1 MTTTFSGI
9 ESPRDRI
16 STELSKQIGSR
27 KYAMWFERSA
37 ALELQEHDRRLQVAV
52 PSRFVADWIRKHFHD
67 DLRQAAARSLSE
79 DGNGAAVEPEH
90 ITLALEVDARRFEA
104 DDVRRSHASAA
115 PPAPKPSVHDIS
127 HHAARSHA
135 PSAANAARSTRRHPS
150 DVPGLRPLRLRHRLD
165 GFVTGASNE
174 LAFTAAEKLAAE
186 SEPGHPLFLYGDC
199 GLGKTHLLQG
209 VCQRMLDR
217 DPEAKV
223 LYTTGE
229 QFTNAYIAAVRANK
243 LDAFRRSVRS
253 LDLLAVDDVHFIANK
268 QATQQEFLHSFEQIE
283 LTGARLALASDQHP
297 KAIEQFS
304 EGLVSRCIRGPV
316 MKIYSPDPETRRRL
330 VRALVKRR
338 GLLVTDVVVDLLAR
352 KWTGSVRELEG
363 MLAKLQAIASLQH
376 GRLTA
381 PIGRSLAEKMFQ
393 ADEPARPR
401 TPARFDNILAAVAE
415 VTGVPRE
422 ALLGR
427 GRQKPIVLARSLLIH
442 ITRELTAM
450 SYPELATAMGKRTHS
465 TVITADQRMHAQLRG
480 QELYTLPNGAEP
492 GTAAEIRQ
500 RILEHL
506 GHA

>member
-1 MTTTFSGI
+1 MTTILSGI
-9 ESPRDRI
+9 ESSRDRI
-16 STELSKQIGSR
+16 HAELSEQIGSR

-37 ALELQEHDRRLQVAV
+37 ALDLHEGELCLHVAV
-52 PSRFVADWIRKHFHD
+52 PSRFVADWIKRHFHN
-67 DLRQAAARSLSE
+67 DLREAAARTL
-79 DGNGAAVEPEH
+79 GQTRTQQGQAAEGEPVAPDR
-90 ITLALEVDARRFEA
+90 ITVAIEIDPSRFANE
-104 DDVRRSHASAA
+104 DVRRSQAGNAAAA
-115 PPAPKPSVHDIS
+115 PEPSVHAS
-127 HHAARSHA
+127 PRSGHRPHATAA
-135 PSAANAARSTRRHPS
+135 PASPRRHTS
-150 DVPGLRPLRLRHRLD
+150 DIAGLRSVRLRHSLHE
-165 GFVTGASNE
+165 FVTGASNE
-174 LAFTAAEKLAAE
+174 LAFAAAEKLAGEA
-186 SEPGHPLFLYGDC
+186 EPGHPLFLYGAC

-297 KAIEQFS
+297 KSIQQFS
-304 EGLVSRCIRGPV
+304 EGLVSRCVRGPV
-316 MKIYSPDPETRRRL
+316 VEIHMPDAETRRRI
-330 VRALVKRR
+330 VRTLVKRR
-338 GLLVTDVVVDLLAR
+338 GLLVTDVVIDLFAR

-363 MLAKLQAIASLQH
+363 MLAKLQAMASLHH

-381 PIGRSLAEKMFQ
+381 PIGRSLAEKMFHH
-393 ADEPARPR
+393 DGPSRPR
-401 TPARFDNILAAVAE
+401 TPARFDNILAAVID

-427 GRQKPIVLARSLLIH
+427 GRQKPLVLARSLLIH

-480 QELYTLPNGAEP
+480 HEVYT
-492 GTAAEIRQ
+492 
-500 RILEHL
+500 
-506 GHA
+506 

>member
-1 MTTTFSGI
+1 MTTTLSGI
-9 ESPRDRI
+9 DSPRDRI
-16 STELSKQIGSR
+16 TTELCQQIGAR

-37 ALELQEHDRRLQVAV
+37 ALELHESDRRLDVAV
-52 PSRFVADWIRKHFHD
+52 PSRFVADWICKHFHD
-67 DLRQAAARSLSE
+67 DLREVAARSLAQQE
-79 DGNGAAVEPEH
+79 NGDGVTSEH
-90 ITLALEVDARRFEA
+90 ITVAVEVDASRFES
-104 DDVRRSHASAA
+104 DDVRRSHAGAA
-115 PPAPKPSVHDIS
+115 PAAPEPSVHAS
-127 HHAARSHA
+127 PRSAHRPGASAASAARASTR
-135 PSAANAARSTRRHPS
+135 PSAP
-150 DVPGLRPLRLRHRLD
+150 DIPGLRPCRLRHCLD
-165 GFVTGASNE
+165 DFVTGDSNV
-174 LAFTAAEKLAAE
+174 LAFTAAEELAAE
-186 SEPGHPLFLYGDC
+186 KEPGHPLFLYGGC

-209 VCQRMLDR
+209 VCQRMLER
-217 DPEAKV
+217 DPDAKV

-297 KAIEQFS
+297 KAIQQFS
-304 EGLVSRCIRGPV
+304 EGLVSRCLRGPV
-316 MKIYSPDPETRRRL
+316 VEIHMPDSETRRRI

-338 GLLVTDVVVDLLAR
+338 HLLVTDVVIELLAR

-363 MLAKLQAIASLQH
+363 MLAKLQAMASLQH

-381 PIGRSLAEKMFQ
+381 PIGRSLAEKMFH
-393 ADEPARPR
+393 ADAPSRPR
-401 TPARFDNILAAVAE
+401 TPARFDNILAAVVD

-427 GRQKPIVLARSLLIH
+427 GRQKPLVLARSLLIH
-442 ITRELTAM
+442 IARELTAM

-480 QELYTLPNGAEP
+480 HEVYTLPNGAEP

-500 RILEHL
+500 RILQHL